1 MRWPLLGATGPMW
14 GSNLE
19 MITSLVRGN
28 KLEHSASPDG
38 QTMHE
43 MTLAWSHN
51 AQAEH
56 STPETTPEMT
66 PDTQRPWVPLRRA
79 SQ

>member
-43 MTLAWSHN
+43 MTLPAATLHGW
-51 AQAEH
+51 AIAF
-56 STPETTPEMT
+56 
-66 PDTQRPWVPLRRA
+66 LRQPQILRDHKCH
-79 SQ
+79 